1 MASVQSTR
9 QAHLEIK
16 SDLVSHLLKRPSAP
30 NTLLSSL
37 KDIDEAVLLLRGA
50 GARAQLNPLLEQ
62 LTGVL
67 LGVAIGVSRVAT

>member
-16 SDLVSHLLKRPSAP
+16 SDLVSHLLKHPSAP
-30 NTLLSSL
+30 NMLLSSL

-50 GARAQLNPLLEQ
+50 GARTQLNPLLEQ

-67 LGVAIGVSRVAT
+67 LGVDTGVSRVAT

>member
-16 SDLVSHLLKRPSAP
+16 SDLVSRLLKRPSAP
-30 NTLLSSL
+30 NALLSSL

-50 GARAQLNPLLEQ
+50 GACAQLNPLLEQ

>member
-16 SDLVSHLLKRPSAP
+16 SDLVSRLLKRPSAP
-30 NTLLSSL
+30 NALLSSL

-50 GARAQLNPLLEQ
+50 GAHAQLNPLLEQ

>member
-16 SDLVSHLLKRPSAP
+16 SDLVSRLLKRPSAP
-30 NTLLSSL
+30 NALLSSL

-67 LGVAIGVSRVAT
+67 LGVAIGVSPVAT

>member
-16 SDLVSHLLKRPSAP
+16 SDLVSRLLKRPSAP
-30 NTLLSSL
+30 NALLSSL